1 MGTKER
7 ENVQLD
13 SRFAP
18 RQSLA
23 GGAGLQPAGD
33 GQPAACRPAHR
44 DSHLHPHRAGGNQ
57 AHRAARCAD
66 LHAPAH
72 RSRAASA
79 RIDPRAL
86 SGCDIF
92 LDSDFPNAVGS
103 LPVSAQTLSDIEK
116 KACLYTFAS
125 GTLFAGIFTSL
136 PGREAFEN
144 VRQFDAM
151 TGGVIE
157 PVPLGEIALFKV
169 FAEENRVV
177 LEVVL
182 NGWYIV
188 LDGAGLDRKHLL
200 LLAEL
205 SLEPVW
211 FDIDERIDHETRFPC
226 PLPAR
231 AGGAGLQFG
240 PSLRSIRFPIRAIRF
255 IRFPIRSRH
264 PLPHPL
270 PHPFRHPLS
279 TRAPSTPPEWRNAAC
294 SPIPI
299 SAPCWGRRPPTA
311 FPKPK

>member
-7 ENVQLD
+7 ENVQLY

-18 RQSLA
+18 RQPLA
-23 GGAGLQPAGD
+23 GSVGLQPAGY
-33 GQPAACRPAHR
+33 GQPAARRPAHR
-44 DSHLHPHRAGGNQ
+44 DSHLHPHRAGGSQ
-57 AHRAARCAD
+57 AHRAARSAD
-66 LHAPAH
+66 LTPPPTAPAPQ
-72 RSRAASA
+72 A
-79 RIDPRAL
+79 RVIDPRAL

-103 LPVSAQTLSDIEK
+103 VPASAQTLSDIEK
-116 KACLYTFAS
+116 KACLYSFAN

-157 PVPLGEIALFKV
+157 PVSLGEIAIFKV

-182 NGWYIV
+182 NGWYVV

-205 SLEPVW
+205 L
-211 FDIDERIDHETRFPC
+211 
-226 PLPAR
+226 AN
-231 AGGAGLQFG
+231 GLVQY
-240 PSLRSIRFPIRAIRF
+240 
-255 IRFPIRSRH
+255 
-264 PLPHPL
+264 
-270 PHPFRHPLS
+270 
-279 TRAPSTPPEWRNAAC
+279 
-294 SPIPI
+294 
-299 SAPCWGRRPPTA
+299 
-311 FPKPK
+311 